1 MLSQEVLNWI
11 KYHVVP
17 QQNSRTLTASTF
29 EAGYGQRDD
38 RAEAESTQ
46 VEYLST
52 FGTTWFFFERNLF
65 MVRQNLDRRMFSMI
79 NKADQCIRAPRGN
92 EALLVMCLGRSAKPI
107 KRFLQSCHEFDQ
119 QQKQSYTVI
128 RASKSGSWGITIFRP
143 LRSLSTIHLEER
155 LKDDVISDI
164 NRYLMPETR
173 QFYLDRGIP
182 YRRGYLLYGPPGT
195 GKSSFAFALAG
206 HFQLALCVLNLP
218 AVHGDTDLE
227 KLFVKIPTRCIVL
240 IEDIDAVVLDR
251 EKKKSMLYN
260 QETDAEK
267 AGTPKRKHGACTLSG
282 LLNVLDGVTA
292 QQGRIVLMTTN
303 HAENLDAALIRP
315 GRVDRTFFLGKIKKE
330 TAKKMFLA
338 MFAPGSTADRPAPA
352 ETIMQASEFAE
363 LVPEDTLT
371 PAYLQS
377 FFLVNLKAP
386 EEAIASFPEW
396 LEEENAHRGVGEDRD
411 KKESVTKDDVD
422 KPQDYLG
429 AVKEDL
435 RHDLEKRI
443 EMMTNPLI
451 KELQESRTQSK
462 KGVVDTGEDV
472 GNTVSETS
480 SFINVSSAS

>member
-11 KYHVVP
+11 KYHVLP
-17 QQNSRTLTASTF
+17 QQSSRTLTASTF

-52 FGTTWFFFERNLF
+52 FGTIWFFFERNLF

-79 NKADQCIRAPRGN
+79 NKADQCIRAPR
-92 EALLVMCLGRSAKPI
+92 
-107 KRFLQSCHEFDQ
+107 
-119 QQKQSYTVI
+119 VI

-164 NRYLMPETR
+164 NHYLKPETR

-240 IEDIDAVVLDR
+240 LEDIDAVVLDR

-267 AGTPKRKHGACTLSG
+267 AGTTKKKHGACTLSG

-371 PAYLQS
+371 PAHLQS

-386 EEAIASFPEW
+386 GVAIARFPEW